1 MSTYFEH
8 MERKH
13 NGSEPVRKPS
23 DIVEFPPIVVSEGEL
38 TDDMA
43 LALSLLP
50 RWDEPQE
57 AK

>member
-13 NGSEPVRKPS
+13 NNSQPVRKPS
-23 DIVEFPPIVVSEGEL
+23 DIVEFPPITVSEGEL

-43 LALSLLP
+43 LELSLMKDRDRDP
-50 RWDEPQE
+50 
-57 AK
+57 